1 MTPNSE
7 LKMEPIAIV
16 GIGCRFPKAKD
27 PQSFWQL
34 LRNGGDAIAQVPK
47 ERWDIDAYY
56 DPNPETPG
64 KMSTRWGG
72 FLEQVDW
79 FDADFFSMSA
89 EEVEHTDPQQR
100 LFLEVAWEALENAGI
115 VPNSLAGSQTG
126 VFTGLCTID
135 YHRLLYKNFSC
146 IGPHSSTGTTF
157 CITANRLSYLL
168 DLRGPSMAIDTACSS
183 SLVTVHLA
191 CQSLRSGESDLCLAA
206 GMNLILSPDSTISS
220 SQTRMLSPN
229 GRCKTFDADADGYV
243 RGEGCGV
250 VVLKRLSDAMKDGD
264 NILALIRGS
273 AVNQDG
279 LSNSLTAPNGLAQQ
293 AVIRQALANAKV
305 QPADINYIEAHAV
318 GTAIGD
324 AIEFRALKAVLMAG
338 RKSDRTCYIGS
349 AKPNIGH
356 LEAASGMAGLI
367 KVILCLQHGEIPPHL
382 HLEQLNPYI
391 SLEGTLFQIPTETQ
405 KWSRG
410 EQSRLAGVSGFGF
423 GGTNAHIILEEAP
436 LEVKNTTLTKERSHH
451 ILTLSAKSDVALRE
465 LAQSYEDFLESHPEV
480 SLADVCFTTNTKR
493 THFDYRLCIITKSVA
508 ELHQQLNAFITKEE
522 TYGLFN
528 GKVKGRK
535 RPKIAFLFP
544 GEGIEEL
551 TRGREL
557 YETQPTFGTAVDK
570 CAEILQPYLEKSLIE
585 NSGVTEPALFAIEYA
600 LAQLWQSWGIK
611 PKVVMGYGVGEY
623 VAAILAGVFN
633 LEDGLKLVVE
643 RTRLMQASLSAEE
656 MVAAF
661 REVAT
666 QIIYSQPQIPL
677 ISSLT
682 GELTT
687 KEITTPEYWCKHLQ
701 QPGKLTGSAETL
713 AGYQV
718 FLLMTS
724 KPTSLPDEI
733 GVCLSSLSKGR
744 EDWQEILHSLGEL
757 YIRGVGID
765 WSSFH
770 QDYPHRQVVLPTYPF
785 QRQRYWFKTTDEN
798 EHQEATKLQHK
809 SQRRFLD
816 LLHQAETHQIT
827 QLLREGGNFSEAQIQ
842 LLPELVEF
850 LTSKHRQQVNG
861 NGKKIG

>member
-1 MTPNSE
+1 
-7 LKMEPIAIV
+7 MEPIAIV

-34 LRNGGDAIAQVPK
+34 LRNGGDAITQVPR
-47 ERWDIDAYY
+47 ERWDINAYY

-64 KMSTRWGG
+64 KMITRWGG

-79 FDADFFSMSA
+79 FDADFFGISA

-206 GMNLILSPDSTISS
+206 GINLILSPDSTISS

-229 GRCKTFDADADGYV
+229 GRCKTFDANADGYV

-250 VVLKRLSDAMKDGD
+250 IVLKRLSDAIKQED

-293 AVIRQALANAKV
+293 AVIRQALANAQV
-305 QPADINYIEAHAV
+305 QPADISYVEAHAV

-324 AIEFRALKAVLMAG
+324 AIEFRALKAVLMEG
-338 RKSDRTCYIGS
+338 RGSDRTCYIGS

-356 LEAASGMAGLI
+356 LEAASGIAGLI
-367 KVILCLQHGEIPPHL
+367 KVILSLQHGEITPHL
-382 HLEQLNPYI
+382 HLQQLNPYI
-391 SLEGTLFQIPTETQ
+391 SLENTPLKIPTETQ
-405 KWSRG
+405 KWSSCG
-410 EQSRLAGVSGFGF
+410 EHIRLAGVSGFGF

-436 LEVKNTTLTKERSHH
+436 QVSQKKEVIERPLHL
-451 ILTLSAKSDVALRE
+451 LTLSAKSDVALRDM
-465 LAQSYEDFLESHPEV
+465 ARSYEEFLGSHPEV
-480 SLADVCFTTNTKR
+480 SLADVCFTTNTGR
-493 THFDYRLCIITKSVA
+493 THFNHRACIITGSIT
-508 ELHQQLNAFITKEE
+508 ELRQQLNAFITNGE
-522 TYGLFN
+522 TNGLLS

-535 RPKIAFLFP
+535 RPKIGFLLP
-544 GEGIEEL
+544 GEGIEDL
-551 TRGREL
+551 TMVGEL
-557 YETQPTFGTAVDK
+557 YETQPTFRIAVDK
-570 CAEILQPYLEKSLIE
+570 CAEILQPYLEKSFIE
-585 NSGVTEPALFAIEYA
+585 NSEFTEPALFAIEYA

-633 LEDGLKLVVE
+633 LEDGLKLLGE
-643 RTRLMQASLSAEE
+643 RTRLMQGSLPADE
-656 MVAAF
+656 MVAGF

-677 ISSLT
+677 ISSVT

-687 KEITTPEYWCKHLQ
+687 KEIRTPEYWCKHLQ
-701 QPGKLTGSAETL
+701 QPGKLTASTETL

-718 FLLMTS
+718 FLLMAS

-733 GVCLSSLSKGR
+733 GVCLSSLGKGR

-757 YIRGVGID
+757 YIGGAAID

-770 QDYPHRQVVLPTYPF
+770 QDYPHRRVLLPNYPF
-785 QRQRYWFKTTDEN
+785 QRQRYWFKTTDED
-798 EHQEATKLQHK
+798 EHQEISKLQHK

-816 LLHQAETHQIT
+816 LLHQAEIHQIA
-827 QLLREGGNFSEAQIQ
+827 QLLREKDNFSEAQIQ

-850 LTSKHRQQVNG
+850 LTKKHRQQVNDEKVG
-861 NGKKIG
+861 